1 MNCSWKKR
9 KLLSQ
14 TLRLTSI
21 ILALATVLV
30 MSLCNV
36 LPLPNTFTWMLAI
49 AVIAGTFA
57 LIPHLNS
64 TRHLFKKYL
73 IQRN

>member
-1 MNCSWKKR
+1 MNYSWKKR

-21 ILALATVLV
+21 ILALAIVIV

-49 AVIAGTFA
+49 AVAAGAFS
-57 LIPHLNS
+57 LIPH
-64 TRHLFKKYL
+64 FKAA
-73 IQRN
+73 RTSV